1 MYEYLNAQ
9 KKKSSLYLYT
19 HMSLALQTDEHLKIN
34 IEIQEELS
42 EKSLQKLPQ
51 TQQSKYKYNNIER
64 RNAYA
69 GNA

>member
-51 TQQSKYKYNNIER
+51 TQQKQIQVQ
-64 RNAYA
+64 
-69 GNA
+69 